1 MNFRGS
7 LTTHENEGFP
17 GCIMFSWRRN
27 THEIEVFCDGVYF
40 FMAVMNSHENIFVAV
55 KNSHENILE
64 T

>member
-1 MNFRGS
+1 MIFRGS
-7 LTTHENEGFP
+7 LNTYENEGFLC
-17 GCIMFSWRRN
+17 GFHGDCS
-27 THEIEVFCDGVYF
+27 THEIEVFCDSVYI